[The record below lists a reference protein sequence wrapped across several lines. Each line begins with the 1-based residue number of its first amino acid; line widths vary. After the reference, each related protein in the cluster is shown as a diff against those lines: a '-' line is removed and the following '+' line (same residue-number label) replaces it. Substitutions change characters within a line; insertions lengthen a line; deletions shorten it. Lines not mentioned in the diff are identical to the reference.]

1 MALNISVPIALF
13 VFFLFAGLV
22 HPLLGLIHRQ
32 LSLQRAEL
40 GVVFIMVMMAATVPN
55 EGFVEHLLPN
65 SYDCA
70 CKSIM
75 SCVINPLP

>member
-1 MALNISVPIALF
+1 MALNISVPI
-13 VFFLFAGLV
+13 VCFFLFAGLV

-55 EGFVEHLLPN
+55 EDFVEHLLPN